1 MQEELKAKTSA
12 GIPFYNKIDYEFLN
26 RMATALTIGSTRYD
40 PHVLVENWR
49 LGDVQFYHDRANHG
63 LEHIFKWLDGD
74 RSEDHLAH
82 AACNL
87 MMLMW
92 GEEQQIYNPQTPEI
106 RTLQY
111 INFVRQNQSAKEAVT
126 TPERSE
132 SIDMQENDNV
142 VNEPVDLGV
151 DESLLPRN
159 DVSISHVDNAG
170 KPVFSLEKVKEILLG

>member
-26 RMATALTIGSTRYD
+26 RIAAALTAGSTRYD

-49 LGDVQFYHDRANHG
+49 LGDIQFYHDRANHG
-63 LEHIFKWLDGD
+63 LEHIYKWLDGD

-111 INFVRQNQSAKEAVT
+111 INFVRQNQAAKEVVT
-126 TPERSE
+126 SPERSE
-132 SIDMQENDNV
+132 PVDMQKNDNKS
-142 VNEPVDLGV
+142 EPVDLGV
-151 DESLLPRN
+151 DDELLPDN
-159 DVSISHVDNAG
+159 ETDISHVDITG